1 MLQSIG
7 SVISEFPVGQ
17 TIHPDSLSK
26 AWSVFV
32 THIHDTVSL
41 DRRNLSPP
49 ALLCLGKV
57 VKALSG
63 AAASLQEKVS
73 KSWECVWKACSDTGS
88 MVLQG
93 GESRLSPS
101 TNTARLHRA
110 FTQESL
116 VALVDVIRNIRAISL
131 SQTGEEWPLQRL
143 GRMMEILK
151 GTSLPFCHDSSLVG

>member
-1 MLQSIG
+1 MLALSMPREAFFSSLSKLAIPLGLERRRVANIYQPVVTSGQSADYAWDESKSLMLQSIG
-7 SVISEFPVGQ
+7 SVISEFPVSQ

-63 AAASLQEKVS
+63 AAASLQEKV
-73 KSWECVWKACSDTGS
+73 
-88 MVLQG
+88 
-93 GESRLSPS
+93 
-101 TNTARLHRA
+101 
-110 FTQESL
+110 
-116 VALVDVIRNIRAISL
+116 
-131 SQTGEEWPLQRL
+131 
-143 GRMMEILK
+143 
-151 GTSLPFCHDSSLVG
+151 

>member
-1 MLQSIG
+1 
-7 SVISEFPVGQ
+7 
-17 TIHPDSLSK
+17 
-26 AWSVFV
+26 
-32 THIHDTVSL
+32 
-41 DRRNLSPP
+41 
-49 ALLCLGKV
+49 V

-63 AAASLQEKVS
+63 AAASLQDKMSE
-73 KSWECVWKACSDTGS
+73 SWECVWKACSDMGS

-93 GESRLSPS
+93 GESQLSPR

-131 SQTGEEWPLQRL
+131 PQTGEEWPLQRL

-151 GTSLPFCHDSSLVG
+151 GTSLFFTTIRLPERYTGVLTYPHSPDYRPDIDGLTPVQVSNCLPR

>member
-1 MLQSIG
+1 M
-7 SVISEFPVGQ
+7 
-17 TIHPDSLSK
+17 
-26 AWSVFV
+26 
-32 THIHDTVSL
+32 
-41 DRRNLSPP
+41 
-49 ALLCLGKV
+49 
-57 VKALSG
+57 
-63 AAASLQEKVS
+63 
-73 KSWECVWKACSDTGS
+73 GS
-88 MVLQG
+88 MVLRG
-93 GESRLSPS
+93 GESQLSPR